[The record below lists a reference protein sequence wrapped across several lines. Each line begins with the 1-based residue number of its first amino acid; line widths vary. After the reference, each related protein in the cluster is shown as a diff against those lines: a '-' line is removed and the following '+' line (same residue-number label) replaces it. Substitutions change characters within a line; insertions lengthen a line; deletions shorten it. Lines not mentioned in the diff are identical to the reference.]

1 MIKKEIYINN
11 MNKFLKEINATNEQ
25 ITIIINIYTTY
36 LNSFY
41 NNVDIVNNCYTTK
54 PYDTFKIFDTNF
66 KKNASDLVYYSSR
79 DEIILNFI
87 IGKIKE
93 LDISKLDEQPDLID
107 LKMEIVNN
115 TYNREIYCLT
125 KCFNYKT
132 FFSKLYA
139 LSNIL
144 GIENYVN
151 KVKYSDEDKDNVKY
165 SNIRCAIHGVE

>member
-1 MIKKEIYINN
+1 MIKKGIYINN
-11 MNKFLKEINATNEQ
+11 MNKFLRELNATNEQ
-25 ITIIINIYTTY
+25 ITIIINVYTSY

-41 NNVDIVNNCYTTK
+41 NNIYNVNDCYTTK
-54 PYDTFKIFDTNF
+54 LYDIIKMFDISF
-66 KKNASDLVYYSSR
+66 KKNVSDLIYYSSR
-79 DEIILNFI
+79 DELILSFI
-87 IGKIKE
+87 IEKINE
-93 LDISKLDEQPDLID
+93 LDMSKLNEQSDLMD
-107 LKMEIVNN
+107 LKNAIANN

-125 KCFNYKT
+125 RCINYKT

-151 KVKYSDEDKDNVKY
+151 KAKYIDNDKDSMKY

>member
-1 MIKKEIYINN
+1 MIKKDIYIND
-11 MNKFLKEINATNEQ
+11 MNSFLKELEATNEQ
-25 ITIIINIYTTY
+25 ITIIINVYTSY

-41 NNVDIVNNCYTTK
+41 NIYNVNNCYTTK
-54 PYDTFKIFDTNF
+54 TYDTIKIFDINF
-66 KKNASDLVYYSSR
+66 KKNVSDLIHYSSR
-79 DEIILNFI
+79 DELILSFI
-87 IGKIKE
+87 KGKIKE

-107 LKMEIVNN
+107 LKTEIVNN

-144 GIENYVN
+144 GIENYIN
-151 KVKYSDEDKDNVKY
+151 KVKYSDDDKDNTKY
-165 SNIRCAIHGVE
+165 FNIRCAIRGEE

>member
-11 MNKFLKEINATNEQ
+11 MNKFLKELNATEEQ
-25 ITIIINIYTTY
+25 ITIIINVYTSY

-41 NNVDIVNNCYTTK
+41 NNIYNVNDCYIDK
-54 PYDTFKIFDTNF
+54 PYDTIKMFDINF
-66 KKNASDLVYYSSR
+66 KKNSSDLIYYSSR
-79 DEIILNFI
+79 DEFILNFI

-151 KVKYSDEDKDNVKY
+151 KVKYSDDDKDNTKY
-165 SNIRCAIHGVE
+165 SNINCAIRSVE

>member
-11 MNKFLKEINATNEQ
+11 MNKFLKELNATNEQ
-25 ITIIINIYTTY
+25 ITIIINVYTSY

-41 NNVDIVNNCYTTK
+41 NNANVLNNCYTTK
-54 PYDTFKIFDTNF
+54 PYDTVKIFDINF
-66 KKNASDLVYYSSR
+66 KKNVSDLIYYSSR
-79 DEIILNFI
+79 DEIILSFI
-87 IGKIKE
+87 IGKINE
-93 LDISKLDEQPDLID
+93 LDTSKLDEQSDLMD
-107 LKMEIVNN
+107 LKNAIANN

-125 KCFNYKT
+125 KCFNYKI

-151 KVKYSDEDKDNVKY
+151 KGKYSDEDKNNMMY
-165 SNIRCAIHGVE
+165 SNIRCAIRGVE